1 MTEAEANEFLALWV
15 ANSISAFS
23 VYLSLTFAYMTVAYV
38 VGSRLSR
45 FQALAVS
52 TLYVAGTLISLLSIM
67 NSLRLYQGILEQSEF
82 LQRQVLVSGDIW
94 SFTVAPVLGLGIFV
108 SLYFMW
114 NIRHPK
120 TE

>member
-1 MTEAEANEFLALWV
+1 MGRKRHIRVRHF
-15 ANSISAFS
+15 
-23 VYLSLTFAYMTVAYV
+23 LSLTFAYLTVAYV

-52 TLYVAGTLISLLSIM
+52 TLYLAGALISLLSIL
-67 NSLRLYQGILEQSEF
+67 NSMGIYQGILEQSEY
-82 LQRQVLVSGDIW
+82 LQRRVLVSGDLF
-94 SFTVAPVLGLGIFV
+94 SLSTALVLGSGVFV

-120 TE
+120 T